1 MPPYIK
7 KTFLNF
13 FSFFLLAFSLY
24 IFISLV
30 SYDSSDSG
38 FFSKNSSEIINNLGG
53 PLGATVSDFLFTL
66 FGYGSYLFLLIG
78 SVWAIQTLFYED
90 KYPSNI
96 KTAIRFFSSIFLLI
110 CFCSV
115 GYFYFL
121 ENFSGFIG
129 KEIFLSISSIFG
141 DIGSLIF
148 LIILLI
154 PTLSLSF
161 NFSWLNFIDQIGKIL
176 IILVNFLSNI
186 VLKIY
191 ELLKRSLFDIF
202 SKSKKIIVSLQG
214 NLDKKIKSKPEI
226 SKAVSYT
233 HLRAHET

>member
-1 MPPYIK
+1 M
-7 KTFLNF
+7 
-13 FSFFLLAFSLY
+13 
-24 IFISLV
+24 

-129 KEIFLSISSIFG
+129 REIFLSIS
-141 DIGSLIF
+141 
-148 LIILLI
+148 II
-154 PTLSLSF
+154 SLSVF
-161 NFSWLNFIDQIGKIL
+161 FLLGLVFMKWFIIF
-176 IILVNFLSNI
+176 FLS
-186 VLKIY
+186 
-191 ELLKRSLFDIF
+191 FM
-202 SKSKKIIVSLQG
+202 
-214 NLDKKIKSKPEI
+214 
-226 SKAVSYT
+226 
-233 HLRAHET
+233 